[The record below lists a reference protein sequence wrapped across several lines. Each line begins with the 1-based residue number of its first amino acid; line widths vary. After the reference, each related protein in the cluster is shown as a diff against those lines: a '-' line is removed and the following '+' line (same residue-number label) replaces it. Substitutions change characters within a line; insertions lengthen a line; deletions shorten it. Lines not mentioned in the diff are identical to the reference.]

1 MTKTQQQPA
10 AIFFDLDGTLADTAP
25 DLAGALNR
33 LRAERNLPPL
43 PLSTLRPFVSAGAR
57 GLLAAGLSLQPTD
70 SGYLA
75 AQTRFLALYEQHID
89 DKTQLFE
96 GIAECLDHLDNM
108 GLPWGIVTNKALRFA
123 RPLIAGLNLTHRT
136 ACLIG
141 SDSTPTPKPHPAPLL
156 LAAKITQVSALQ
168 CLYIGDDERDIIA
181 AHAAN
186 MTAVAAA
193 WGYLGSD
200 KPVSDWGADI
210 TLDSPKDISRMVT
223 PNR

>member
-1 MTKTQQQPA
+1 MNKTRQPPV

-33 LRAERNLPPL
+33 LRAERNLLPL

-57 GLLAAGLSLQPTD
+57 GLLTAGLSLQPTD
-70 SGYLA
+70 SDYPA
-75 AQTRFLALYEQHID
+75 AQARFLALYEQHID
-89 DKTQLFE
+89 DKTQLFD
-96 GIAECLDHLDNM
+96 GMAECLDHLDNI

-123 RPLIAGLNLTHRT
+123 QPLIEGLNLTHRT

-141 SDSTPTPKPHPAPLL
+141 GDSTPNPKPHPAPLR
-156 LAAKITQVSALQ
+156 LAAEIAQVPPEQ

-181 AHAAN
+181 AQAAN

-193 WGYLGSD
+193 WGYLGNET
-200 KPVSDWGADI
+200 PLANWNADLI
-210 TLDSPKDISRMVT
+210 FSTPQDILRFIS